1 MSEMSSPQG
10 TRWRCDHGEGDVW
23 TLWFDSS
30 DRSHN
35 VLDRVAFDELDRQ
48 LDEVE
53 ADARIQG
60 LLLRSAKEKGFCAG
74 ADLKTIREC
83 SSAGELSEYLRR
95 GLEVI
100 DRLAALKVPTTAVV
114 HGACLGGG
122 LELALAC
129 RCRVALASSEPL
141 QLGCPEIQLG
151 LIPAWGAINRLPRLI
166 NARDALGLLISGNP
180 LGFLQAKSQGLVQR
194 LVTQEE
200 QAKIAETL
208 RSDPCQ
214 ESPLS
219 GEHWEDELQFAC
231 ARMADQP
238 ADFPEAQEAILELIR
253 LDLKE
258 GSRVARQAAIER
270 CAELAFQEAT
280 RDAIADFFNRR
291 RRSS

>member
-1 MSEMSSPQG
+1 MSEMSSQHG
-10 TRWRCDHGEGDVW
+10 TRWHRDQGEDDIL
-23 TLWFDSS
+23 TLWFDSPG
-30 DRSHN
+30 RSHN
-35 VLDRVAFDELDRQ
+35 VLDRAAFDELDRH

-53 ADARIQG
+53 ADGKIQG
-60 LLLRSAKEKGFCAG
+60 LLVRSAKEKGFCAG
-74 ADLKTIREC
+74 ADLRTILEC
-83 SSAGELSEYLRR
+83 SSASELSEYLRR
-95 GLEVI
+95 GLSVI
-100 DRLAALKVPTTAVV
+100 DRLAALKVPTTAVL

-129 RCRVALASSEPL
+129 RCRVALASSESL

-151 LIPAWGAINRLPRLI
+151 LIPAWGAINRLPRLL

-200 QAKIAETL
+200 QGKIAETL
-208 RSDPCQ
+208 LREAC
-214 ESPLS
+214 EEAPLS
-219 GEHWEDELQFAC
+219 GEHWEGELQFAV

-258 GSRVARQAAIER
+258 GPGAARRAAIER
-270 CAELAFQEAT
+270 CAELAFQEPT
-280 RDAIADFFNRR
+280 RAAIADFFNRR
-291 RRSS
+291 QRFS